1 MSTRHKMVKILFVAK
16 NKISS
21 CNSIEIPPIQPP
33 KIPIKILSMT
43 RIGKKSIDAIIFGK
57 TKKYDAEFIPIISKA
72 SICSDILML
81 PISDAIFDP
90 TLPAKISAIIVGENS
105 NMSASRVTKP
115 IRYFGINGSSILI
128 AC

>member
-1 MSTRHKMVKILFVAK
+1 MSENT
-16 NKISS
+16 
-21 CNSIEIPPIQPP
+21 
-33 KIPIKILSMT
+33 
-43 RIGKKSIDAIIFGK
+43 IGKKSIDAIIFGK
-57 TKKYDAEFIPIISKA
+57 TKYDADFIPIISKA